1 MRPNNSDPRR
11 KRRKRSGPEL
21 NDHFEAPNI
30 HTQRLTLKPRI
41 GPGLFNKGRASAQ
54 VDRRG
59 LPDLTF
65 SEMKFLSK
73 KSDFVHA
80 NNTYPNRQRPSE
92 YLSNATDE
100 GSNPFSSR
108 LVDVASRVGTATA
121 YTLDNPISGAVTNSR
136 DILMNELSPVHSILQ
151 KSHQRTS
158 NTEGPMH
165 PVPWSFSPV
174 RPMSHARSIRKR
186 PDMLDGNASRLW
198 TSSVAD
204 RSGTIHPMSS
214 ASNQMVKDQVDKM
227 LFGDIRSNVLPV
239 KRYIS
244 LEDLILLASKQAE
257 ERQMLVPALGS
268 PDYPPRSNRPNP
280 LTSDSRKDCGP
291 YSSGVLYNTGSDRQT
306 AREHQHG
313 AQEIKRT
320 SDLVSYRPPG
330 TSDKT
335 QSHHKPPCMD
345 QIYLPSGHA
354 RALGAADTHEQSSD
368 VASLQLPSRA
378 ASCDER
384 SPLRVPRMFTDEYQG
399 LSTEQTAERYRFYHA
414 EHAPGYDVIP
424 QPQHHNSSDR
434 LDLFDKQLLDTE
446 SGDHLK
452 VHVSPHFHTRPPD
465 EESQEQ
471 WSSTPR
477 TIQIEVGVGRN
488 SDGRYGHDEA
498 QLAGQND
505 RRIYSRL
512 ENKWAPE
519 TGVFRN
525 SFSTPFRGFDRPHIL
540 Y

>member
-1 MRPNNSDPRR
+1 MRPNISDPRR

-21 NDHFEAPNI
+21 NETFEAPNI
-30 HTQRLTLKPRI
+30 HTQRLTLKPSI

-65 SEMKFLSK
+65 SEMKFLSR
-73 KSDFVHA
+73 KSDLIHA
-80 NNTYPNRQRPSE
+80 NNTYSNTQRPAE
-92 YLSNATDE
+92 YPMKATD
-100 GSNPFSSR
+100 S
-108 LVDVASRVGTATA
+108 
-121 YTLDNPISGAVTNSR
+121 NPISAAITNSR
-136 DILMNELSPVHSILQ
+136 DILMNESSPVHSMLQ

-158 NTEGPMH
+158 NTQGPMH

-174 RPMSHARSIRKR
+174 RPMNHARSIRKR

-204 RSGTIHPMSS
+204 RSETIHPMSS

-227 LFGDIRSNVLPV
+227 LFGDIRSNILPV

-257 ERQMLVPALGS
+257 ERQVLVPVLGR
-268 PDYPPRSNRPNP
+268 PDYTPRSNRSNP
-280 LTSDSRKDCGP
+280 PTSDSRKDCEP
-291 YSSGVLYNTGSDRQT
+291 YGFGALHNTGNDRQT
-306 AREHQHG
+306 AWEHRRG
-313 AQEIKRT
+313 AQEINQT

-330 TSDKT
+330 LIEET
-335 QSHHKPPCMD
+335 QSHHKPPWMG
-345 QIYLPSGHA
+345 QVYLPSGHA
-354 RALGAADTHEQSSD
+354 RAVGPADTHQQSSD

-378 ASCDER
+378 GSYDER
-384 SPLRVPRMFTDEYQG
+384 SPLRVPRMFTDEYQD
-399 LSTEQTAERYRFYHA
+399 LSIEQTAERSGFHHA
-414 EHAPGYDVIP
+414 EHAPEFDMTP
-424 QPQHHNSSDR
+424 PPQHHNSSDR
-434 LDLFDKQLLDTE
+434 LDLFDKQLLDTQ
-446 SGDHLK
+446 SGDLLE
-452 VHVSPHFHTRPPD
+452 VHVSPHFSMRPPD
-465 EESQEQ
+465 EEYHGQR
-471 WSSTPR
+471 SSTPR
-477 TIQIEVGVGRN
+477 TSKIEPSVGRN
-488 SDGRYGHDEA
+488 SGGRYGHDEA
-498 QLAGQND
+498 LLPGQNE
-505 RRIYSRL
+505 RRICSRL